1 MLSAE
6 TTVEKRGVGLFSRI
20 HEMTCFILPS
30 ARACSLIL
38 TRLFIL
44 VRISC
49 WCLAWQSFLHL
60 LRFVL
65 INVRSCSWVDAGVRS
80 IVGYV
85 GNILVIISENL
96 GICLV
101 SMILVSE

>member
-6 TTVEKRGVGLFSRI
+6 TTVEKRGEGLLSKI

-60 LRFVL
+60 LMFIL
-65 INVRSCSWVDAGVRS
+65 INVRSCSWVDAEVRW
-80 IVGYV
+80 IVGNV
-85 GNILVIISENL
+85 GNIVVIMTEKR
-96 GICLV
+96 GICFE
-101 SMILVSE
+101 SMTLVSE